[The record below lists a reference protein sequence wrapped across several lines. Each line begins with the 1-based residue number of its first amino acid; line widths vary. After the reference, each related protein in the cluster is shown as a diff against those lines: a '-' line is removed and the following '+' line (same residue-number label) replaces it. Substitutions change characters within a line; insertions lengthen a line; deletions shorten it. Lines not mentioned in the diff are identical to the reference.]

1 MLGLIIVSTVKLK
14 ANAFP
19 SSSSGLGLRGIFGAH
34 FPQSTESKCH
44 MLSGITENRP
54 ALYKDSCFHFG
65 VKGLEILGVNSFE
78 MSL

>member
-1 MLGLIIVSTVKLK
+1 MLGLITVSTVKLK

-44 MLSGITENRP
+44 TFSGITEKPPGSLQRLLFP
-54 ALYKDSCFHFG
+54 FG
-65 VKGLEILGVNSFE
+65 VKELEIVGVNSFE
-78 MSL
+78 MSQ